1 MPDIPEKERRRIEK
15 AVMRTYLDM
24 RLIVGGNQEIPALL
38 LRLAEDSWRA
48 GRAQGAERDL

>member
-1 MPDIPEKERRRIEK
+1 MPDIPEKEHRKIEK
-15 AVMRTYLDM
+15 AVMRCYLEM

-38 LRLAEDSWRA
+38 LRLGEDCWRA